1 MVRIFLAPSN
11 PVSTCSEEEKCDHN
25 VLYFNGFTLAN
36 VSGSTKWTICLL
48 LDIYYLETRAP
59 LHMFP
64 RKTSIGKR
72 EGGREKEMEGD
83 LVLS

>member
-11 PVSTCSEEEKCDHN
+11 PVWTCSEEEKCDHN

-48 LDIYYLETRAP
+48 VDIDYLETVAGSAAYVPKEDQDR
-59 LHMFP
+59 
-64 RKTSIGKR
+64 R
-72 EGGREKEMEGD
+72 EM
-83 LVLS
+83 